1 MAHGLVSTMER
12 ISRFRGMNIKSL
24 RSFLILCA
32 GLLLTVS
39 LSITPTVASA
49 NSIIGVYDA
58 PTNPVGATLTPDNRE
73 LWVPSYSGV
82 SINVYD
88 AITMSLVR
96 TINSTAL
103 SGLSPI
109 AVAFSPDGS
118 IAYVTSEDHLIFIN
132 AVTGSFI
139 PETGTST
146 PLVLDM
152 DSGSSV
158 QNFAVS
164 ENGRILYMP
173 SSWLDKVFVYDVTNI
188 QNIPTPIE
196 ISTVVNPTFISISSS
211 KSLGVVSGSDGMQFF
226 SLLTNQ
232 ILPAQALLEI
242 NAYPSNP
249 VFSPDGNFVYITW
262 GLQGGG
268 DELRKIDS
276 YQRALV
282 GSEVLPNDCSD
293 ACSGLSITPNGDQ
306 VWSSNANTSGFN
318 IFSSES
324 LLEISELNPPQ
335 PLYSQSSRIP
345 AINSSGSKI
354 YLLSVLAQKIVVASI
369 NPAQGIIPTP
379 TPTQEEL
386 AQSGNS
392 EDAIGISTLLLV
404 VGIGLFALGILSR
417 KKKHNL

>member
-12 ISRFRGMNIKSL
+12 ISRFRGMNIKTL

-32 GLLLTVS
+32 GLVVTVS

-73 LWVPSYSGV
+73 LWVPSYSGK

-88 AITMSLVR
+88 ATTMSLVR

-103 SGLSPI
+103 SDLSPI

-118 IAYVTSEDHLIFIN
+118 IAYVTSEDELLFLST
-132 AVTGSFI
+132 VTGLSI
-139 PETGTST
+139 AP
-146 PLVLDM
+146 VLGM
-152 DSGSSV
+152 PSGSSV

-164 ENGRILYMP
+164 ENGHLLYMP
-173 SSWLDKVFVYDVTNI
+173 SSFQNKIFVYDVTNI
-188 QNIPTPIE
+188 QSIPAPVE
-196 ISTVVNPTFISISSS
+196 ISTVVHPTFVSISSS
-211 KSLGVVSGSDGMQFF
+211 KNLGVVSGKDGMQFF
-226 SLLTNQ
+226 SLLSNQ
-232 ILPAQALLEI
+232 ILLAPALLEI

-249 VFSPDGNFVYITW
+249 VFSPDGNFVFITW
-262 GLQGGG
+262 NGL
-268 DELRKIDS
+268 ELRKIDS
-276 YQRALV
+276 LQRSLFAD
-282 GSEVLPNDCSD
+282 ENLPNDCVSI
-293 ACSGLSITPNGDQ
+293 CNGLSITPNGEQ
-306 VWSSNANTSGFN
+306 IWSSNSITSGFN

-335 PLYSQSSRIP
+335 PLISQTSRIP

-379 TPTQEEL
+379 TPTQEQL
-386 AQSGNS
+386 VQTGNS
-392 EDAIGISTLLLV
+392 IDAIGISTLLLV
-404 VGIGLFALGILSR
+404 VGTGLFALGILSR